1 MADIKFYAYLGNE
14 EFGEESLRSGRIM
27 IIDDLKTARGAI
39 SRCNKYW
46 KGKVFRVYSFTDF
59 YDESTYRRVR

>member
-1 MADIKFYAYLGNE
+1 MGFYAYIGNDELGSE
-14 EFGEESLRSGRIM
+14 PLGSFGRMVIS
-27 IIDDLKTARGAI
+27 DLKTARGAFR
-39 SRCNKYW
+39 RCNKYW

>member
-1 MADIKFYAYLGNE
+1 MGFYAYLGDY
-14 EFGEESLRSGRIM
+14 EFGTEPLGTGNKM
-27 IIDDLKTARGAI
+27 IIPDLKTARGAI
-39 SRCNKYW
+39 RRCNKYW